1 MKTIINN
8 KEVEIDNNIRYIDL
22 IEKYQKDYSYN
33 IVAVKENNVFVDIYS
48 KVKENANIVFFDYSN
63 KEANKIYVNGLIFM
77 TIYSIVSLYG
87 EDTFIN
93 VRHSIDKGLF
103 LTVNKKIDV
112 IKIKEKMLEVVESNL
127 SITRHSVNRL
137 EAIKYFEK
145 NRLKEK
151 VELLKYSTNTYI
163 TLYKLGNMYDF
174 YFSNLPYST
183 KVIDKFDLSQEGK
196 NGFVLTF
203 PTSFEPNIIPS
214 YHPRKGL
221 FNLFEEHYRIM
232 SMFGINTVVDLNK
245 IVLKYGINDLIR
257 IEETLQS
264 DRLLNIA
271 NQIYLNKANIKIIL
285 LSGPSSSG
293 KTTTSI
299 KLCNYLRSFGIKTLK
314 LSMDDY
320 FLSKEETPLDEDGN
334 KDYDNIKAVNLGL
347 FDKQVQELLE
357 GKEVMTPIFNF
368 KNGKGEL
375 INKFKLTKN
384 TILVIE
390 GIHALNPNILQNI
403 DRVNKFKIYISPTTD
418 LNIDNHNRIPT
429 TDNRLLRRMI
439 RDARTRG
446 NTAEDTLKSWNLVRR
461 GEERFIFPYQDE
473 ADAMLNT
480 ALIYELGVLHVY
492 ALPLLY
498 SVDINSIYYDE
509 AKRLINLL
517 KNILPIPSD
526 EIPRDSIIREFIGGS
541 CYEVQ

>member
-127 SITRHSVNRL
+127 AITRHSVNRL

-334 KDYDNIKAVNLGL
+334 KDYDNIKAVNL
-347 FDKQVQELLE
+347 
-357 GKEVMTPIFNF
+357 FN
-368 KNGKGEL
+368 
-375 INKFKLTKN
+375 T
-384 TILVIE
+384 V
-390 GIHALNPNILQNI
+390 
-403 DRVNKFKIYISPTTD
+403 S
-418 LNIDNHNRIPT
+418 
-429 TDNRLLRRMI
+429 
-439 RDARTRG
+439 
-446 NTAEDTLKSWNLVRR
+446 
-461 GEERFIFPYQDE
+461 
-473 ADAMLNT
+473 
-480 ALIYELGVLHVY
+480 
-492 ALPLLY
+492 
-498 SVDINSIYYDE
+498 
-509 AKRLINLL
+509 
-517 KNILPIPSD
+517 
-526 EIPRDSIIREFIGGS
+526 
-541 CYEVQ
+541 

>member
-8 KEVEIDNNIRYIDL
+8 KEIELDNNIRYIDL
-22 IEKYQKDYSYN
+22 IEKYQKDYLYN

-48 KVKENANIVFFDYSN
+48 KIKENSNIVFFDYSD

-77 TIYSIVSLYG
+77 TIYSIVELYG
-87 EDTFIN
+87 QDTFVN
-93 VRHSIDKGLF
+93 VKHSIDKGLF
-103 LTVNKKIDV
+103 LKVNKKID
-112 IKIKEKMLEVVESNL
+112 ILKIKEKMLEVVNMNL
-127 SITRHSVNRL
+127 PITKHSVNRL
-137 EAIKYFEK
+137 EAIRYFEQNK
-145 NRLKEK
+145 LKEK

-163 TLYKLGNMYDF
+163 TLYKLGSMYDF
-174 YFSNLPYST
+174 YFSNLAYNT
-183 KVIDKFDLSQEGK
+183 KVLDKFDLSEEGK

-203 PTSFEPNIIPS
+203 PTSFEPNIVPL
-214 YHPRKGL
+214 YRRRKGL
-221 FNLFEEHYRIM
+221 FNLFEEHSRIM

-245 IVLKYGINDLIR
+245 TVLNYGINDLIR

-271 NQIYLNKANIKIIL
+271 NQIYLNKEKIKIIL

-299 KLCNYLRSFGIKTLK
+299 KLCNYLKSFGIKTVK

-320 FLSKEETPLDEDGN
+320 FLSTEETPIDEDGN
-334 KDYDNIKAVNLGL
+334 KDYDNIKAINLKL
-347 FDKQVQELLE
+347 FDEQVKELLT
-357 GKEVMTPIFNF
+357 GKEVLTPIFNF
-368 KNGKGEL
+368 KKGKGEL
-375 INKFKLTKN
+375 VNNIKLEKDR
-384 TILVIE
+384 ILVIE
-390 GIHALNPNILQNI
+390 GIHALNPEILKNI
-403 DRVNKFKIYISPTTD
+403 DRDNKFKIYISPTTD
-418 LNIDNHNRIPT
+418 LNIDNHNRIAT

-446 NTAEDTLKSWNLVRR
+446 NKAEDTLKSWNIVRR

-498 SVDINSIYYDE
+498 SVEINSIYYDE

>member
-1 MKTIINN
+1 MKTIINS
-8 KEVEIDNNIRYIDL
+8 KEIELENNIRYIDL
-22 IEKYQKDYSYN
+22 IERYQKDYLYN
-33 IVAVKENNVFVDIYS
+33 IVAVKEDNVFVDIYS

-63 KEANKIYVNGLIFM
+63 KEANKIYVNGLVFM
-77 TIYSIVSLYG
+77 TIYSIVKLYG
-87 EDTFIN
+87 QDTFVN

-103 LTVNKKIDV
+103 LTVNKKID
-112 IKIKEKMLEVVESNL
+112 IKKVKEKMLEVVNQDL
-127 SITRHSVNRL
+127 AITRHSVNRL
-137 EAIKYFEK
+137 EAIKYFEHHK
-145 NRLKEK
+145 LKEK

-163 TLYKLGNMYDF
+163 TLYKLDNMYDF

-183 KVIDKFDLSQEGK
+183 KILDKFDLSQEGE

-203 PTSFEPNIIPS
+203 PTSFEPNIVPS
-214 YHPRKGL
+214 YRPRKGL
-221 FNLFEEHYRIM
+221 FNLYEEHSRIM

-271 NQIYLNKANIKIIL
+271 NQIYLNKNNIRLIL

-299 KLCNYLRSFGIKTLK
+299 KLCNYLRSFGIKTKK

-320 FLSKEETPLDEDGN
+320 FLNNEDTPLDEDGN
-334 KDYDNIKAVNLGL
+334 KDYDNIKAVNIEL
-347 FDKQVQELLE
+347 FDNQVKELLE
-357 GKEVMTPIFNF
+357 GKEVLTPTFNF
-368 KNGKGEL
+368 KIGKGEL
-375 INKFKLTKN
+375 NNKIKLIDN
-384 TILVIE
+384 IILVIE
-390 GIHALNPNILQNI
+390 GIHALNPEILKNIE
-403 DRVNKFKIYISPTTD
+403 RKNKFKIYISPTTD
-418 LNIDNHNRIPT
+418 LNIDNHNRIAT

-446 NTAEDTLKSWNLVRR
+446 NKAEDTLKSWSFVRR
-461 GEERFIFPYQDE
+461 GEEKFVFPYHEE

-541 CYEVQ
+541 CYDVQ

>member
-127 SITRHSVNRL
+127 AITRHSVNRL

-334 KDYDNIKAVNLGL
+334 KDYDNIK
-347 FDKQVQELLE
+347 
-357 GKEVMTPIFNF
+357 
-368 KNGKGEL
+368 GEL
-375 INKFKLTKN
+375 INKLKLTKN

-473 ADAMLNT
+473 ADALLNT

>member
-1 MKTIINN
+1 MKAIINN
-8 KEVEIDNNIRYIDL
+8 KEIEIDNNIRYIDL
-22 IEKYQKDYSYN
+22 VDKYQQYYEYN

-48 KVKENANIVFFDYSN
+48 KVKENANIVFFDYSD
-63 KEANKIYVNGLIFM
+63 KEANKIYINGLIFM
-77 TIYSIVSLYG
+77 TIYSIVELYG
-87 EDTFIN
+87 KDTFVN
-93 VRHSIDKGLF
+93 VKHSIDKGLF
-103 LTVNKKIDV
+103 LKVNKNID
-112 IKIKEKMLEVVESNL
+112 ILKIKEKMLEIVDKKL
-127 SITRHSVNRL
+127 PITRHSVNRL
-137 EAIKYFEK
+137 EEIKYFER
-145 NRLKEK
+145 NALKEK

-163 TLYKLGNMYDF
+163 TLYKLADMYDF
-174 YFSNLPYST
+174 YFSQLPYNTSLL
-183 KVIDKFDLSQEGK
+183 DKFDLSKEGN

-203 PTSFEPNIIPS
+203 PTSFLPKIVPL
-214 YHPRKGL
+214 YKPRKGL
-221 FNLFEEHYRIM
+221 FNLFEEHSRIM
-232 SMFGINTVVDLNK
+232 SMFGIKTVVDLNK
-245 IVLKYGINDLIR
+245 IVLNYGINDLIR

-264 DRLLNIA
+264 DRLLNVA
-271 NQIYLNKANIKIIL
+271 NQIYLNKNKIKIIL

-299 KLCNYLRSFGIKTLK
+299 KLCNYLKSFGVKTIK

-320 FLSKEETPLDEDGN
+320 YLPTEETPLDEDGN
-334 KDYDNIKAVNLGL
+334 KDYDNITAINLEL
-347 FDKQVQELLE
+347 FDKQIKELLE
-357 GKEVMTPIFNF
+357 GKEVITPIFNF
-368 KNGKGEL
+368 KKGKAEL
-375 INKFKLTKN
+375 VNNIKLDN
-384 TILVIE
+384 NQLLVIE
-390 GIHALNPNILQNI
+390 GIHALNPEILKDI
-403 DRVNKFKIYISPTTD
+403 SRDSKFKIYISPTTD
-418 LNIDNHNRIPT
+418 LNIDNHNRIAT

-446 NTAEDTLKSWNLVRR
+446 NKAEDTLKSWNIVRR

-498 SVDINSIYYDE
+498 SVDINSSYYDE

>member
-112 IKIKEKMLEVVESNL
+112 IKVKEKMLEVVESKL
-127 SITRHSVNRL
+127 AITRHSVNRL

-145 NRLKEK
+145 NHLKEK

-334 KDYDNIKAVNLGL
+334 KDYDNIKAVNLEL

-375 INKFKLTKN
+375 INKLKLTKN

-473 ADAMLNT
+473 ADALLNT

>member
-1 MKTIINN
+1 MKAIINN
-8 KEVEIDNNIRYIDL
+8 KEIEIDNNIRYIDL
-22 IEKYQKDYSYN
+22 VDKYQKYYEYN

-48 KVKENANIVFFDYSN
+48 KVKENANIVFFDYSD
-63 KEANKIYVNGLIFM
+63 KEANKIYINGLIFM
-77 TIYSIVSLYG
+77 TIYSIVELYG
-87 EDTFIN
+87 KDTFVN
-93 VRHSIDKGLF
+93 VKHSIDKGLF
-103 LTVNKKIDV
+103 LKVNKNID
-112 IKIKEKMLEVVESNL
+112 ILKIKEKMLEIVDKKL
-127 SITRHSVNRL
+127 PITRHSVNRL
-137 EAIKYFEK
+137 EAIKYFEQ
-145 NRLKEK
+145 NALKEK

-163 TLYKLGNMYDF
+163 TLYKLADMYDF
-174 YFSNLPYST
+174 YFSQLPYNTSLL
-183 KVIDKFDLSQEGK
+183 DKFDLSKEGN

-203 PTSFEPNIIPS
+203 PTSFLPKIVPL
-214 YHPRKGL
+214 YKPRKGL
-221 FNLFEEHYRIM
+221 FNLFEEHSRIM
-232 SMFGINTVVDLNK
+232 SMFGIKTVVDLNK
-245 IVLKYGINDLIR
+245 IVLNYGINDLIR

-271 NQIYLNKANIKIIL
+271 NQIYLNKTNIKIIL

-299 KLCNYLRSFGIKTLK
+299 KLCNYLKSFGVKTIK

-320 FLSKEETPLDEDGN
+320 YLSTEETPLDEDGN
-334 KDYDNIKAVNLGL
+334 KDYDNIKAINLEL
-347 FDKQVQELLE
+347 FDKQIKELLE
-357 GKEVMTPIFNF
+357 GKEVITPIFNF
-368 KNGKGEL
+368 KKGKAEL
-375 INKFKLTKN
+375 VNNIKLDN
-384 TILVIE
+384 NQLLVIE
-390 GIHALNPNILQNI
+390 GIHALNPEILKDI
-403 DRVNKFKIYISPTTD
+403 SRDSKFKIYISPTTD
-418 LNIDNHNRIPT
+418 LNIDNHNRIAT

-446 NTAEDTLKSWNLVRR
+446 NKAEDTLKSWNIVRR
-461 GEERFIFPYQDE
+461 GEERFIFPCQDE

-498 SVDINSIYYDE
+498 SVDINSSYYDE

>member
-8 KEVEIDNNIRYIDL
+8 KEIELDNNIRYIDL
-22 IEKYQKDYSYN
+22 IEKYQKDYLYN

-48 KVKENANIVFFDYSN
+48 KIKENSNIVFFDYSD

-77 TIYSIVSLYG
+77 TIYSIVELYG
-87 EDTFIN
+87 QDTFVN
-93 VRHSIDKGLF
+93 VKHSIDKGLF
-103 LTVNKKIDV
+103 LKVNKKID
-112 IKIKEKMLEVVESNL
+112 ILKIKEKMLEVVNMNL
-127 SITRHSVNRL
+127 PITKHSVNRL
-137 EAIKYFEK
+137 EAIRYFEQNK
-145 NRLKEK
+145 LKEK

-163 TLYKLGNMYDF
+163 TLYKLGSMYDF
-174 YFSNLPYST
+174 YFSNLPYNT
-183 KVIDKFDLSQEGK
+183 KVLDKFDLSEEGK

-203 PTSFEPNIIPS
+203 PTSFEPNIVPL
-214 YHPRKGL
+214 YRRRKGL
-221 FNLFEEHYRIM
+221 FNLFEEHSRIM

-245 IVLKYGINDLIR
+245 TVLNYGINDLIR

-271 NQIYLNKANIKIIL
+271 NQIYLNKEKIKIIL

-299 KLCNYLRSFGIKTLK
+299 KLCNYLKSFGIKTVK

-320 FLSKEETPLDEDGN
+320 FLSTEETPIDEDGN
-334 KDYDNIKAVNLGL
+334 KDYDNIKAINLKL
-347 FDKQVQELLE
+347 FDEQVKELLT
-357 GKEVMTPIFNF
+357 GKEVLTPIFNF
-368 KNGKGEL
+368 KKGKGEL
-375 INKFKLTKN
+375 VNNIKLEKDR
-384 TILVIE
+384 ILVIE
-390 GIHALNPNILQNI
+390 GIHALNPEILKNI
-403 DRVNKFKIYISPTTD
+403 DRDNKFKIYISPTTD
-418 LNIDNHNRIPT
+418 LNIDNHNRIAT

-446 NTAEDTLKSWNLVRR
+446 NKAEDTLKSWNIVRR

-498 SVDINSIYYDE
+498 SVEINSIYYDE

-526 EIPRDSIIREFIGGS
+526 EIPRDSIIRDFIGGS

>member
-1 MKTIINN
+1 
-8 KEVEIDNNIRYIDL
+8 
-22 IEKYQKDYSYN
+22 
-33 IVAVKENNVFVDIYS
+33 
-48 KVKENANIVFFDYSN
+48 
-63 KEANKIYVNGLIFM
+63 
-77 TIYSIVSLYG
+77 
-87 EDTFIN
+87 
-93 VRHSIDKGLF
+93 
-103 LTVNKKIDV
+103 
-112 IKIKEKMLEVVESNL
+112 
-127 SITRHSVNRL
+127 
-137 EAIKYFEK
+137 
-145 NRLKEK
+145 
-151 VELLKYSTNTYI
+151 
-163 TLYKLGNMYDF
+163 MYDF
-174 YFSNLPYST
+174 YFSNLPYNT
-183 KVIDKFDLSQEGK
+183 KVLDKFDLSEEGK

-203 PTSFEPNIIPS
+203 PTSFEPNIVPL
-214 YHPRKGL
+214 YRRRKGL
-221 FNLFEEHYRIM
+221 FNLFEEHSRIM

-245 IVLKYGINDLIR
+245 TVLNYGINDLIR

-271 NQIYLNKANIKIIL
+271 NQIYLNKEKIKIIL

-299 KLCNYLRSFGIKTLK
+299 KLCNYLKSFGIKTVK

-320 FLSKEETPLDEDGN
+320 FLSTEETPIDEDGN
-334 KDYDNIKAVNLGL
+334 KDYDNIKAINLKL
-347 FDKQVQELLE
+347 FDEQVKELLT
-357 GKEVMTPIFNF
+357 GKEVLTPIFNF
-368 KNGKGEL
+368 KKGKGEL
-375 INKFKLTKN
+375 VNNIKLEKDR
-384 TILVIE
+384 ILVIE
-390 GIHALNPNILQNI
+390 GIHALNPEILKNI
-403 DRVNKFKIYISPTTD
+403 DRDNKFKIYISPTTD
-418 LNIDNHNRIPT
+418 LNIDNHNRIAT

-446 NTAEDTLKSWNLVRR
+446 NKAEDTLKSWNIVRR

-498 SVDINSIYYDE
+498 SVEINSIYYDE